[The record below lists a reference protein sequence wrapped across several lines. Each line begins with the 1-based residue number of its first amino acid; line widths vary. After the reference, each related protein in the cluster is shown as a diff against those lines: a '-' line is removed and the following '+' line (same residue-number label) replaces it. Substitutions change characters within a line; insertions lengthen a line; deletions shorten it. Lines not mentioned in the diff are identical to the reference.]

1 MNDMHTQ
8 NGQGTRPK
16 RASRPRAAAMALSL
30 CASLLLGGCM
40 APAYIATELEKS
52 GNDKALK
59 GGMAVLRQHIQT
71 LQDKGDPLGDYF
83 YALGN
88 SDGWIKDVSD
98 PQAITAL
105 FEKAA
110 AKGSMD
116 AKILLALQKA
126 TSEPMPGQLDD
137 GMGPRENLKDWE
149 AGLAELLPLL
159 QKQCYVRRLVI
170 GGEQLLSND
179 LRPHVSTYSI
189 AYKIWPEFR
198 DGYYRRNA
206 DGTRT
211 LLKDMERQ
219 KLWEDIDHRCAKPK
233 REWLDTLY
241 RKG

>member
-52 GNDKALK
+52 GNDKTLK

-126 TSEPMPGQLDD
+126 SSDPKPGDLDTLY
-137 GMGPRENLKDWE
+137 GPSVDLFAWE

-159 QKQCYVRRLVI
+159 QQQCYARRLVI
-170 GGEQLLSND
+170 GGPVLGDS
-179 LRPHVSTYSI
+179 RPRVRYYSI
-189 AYKIWPEFR
+189 AQKIWPKFR
-198 DGYYRRNA
+198 DGHHIQNKQKQW
-206 DGTRT
+206 
-211 LLKDMERQ
+211 LLLVPKNPERQ
-219 KLWEDIDHRCAKPK
+219 KLWEDIDSNCEQPQN
-233 REWLDTLY
+233 EWLDTLY
-241 RKG
+241 KKG